1 MWSFDNPSD
10 RDVLCKI
17 AVSSA
22 VNSIMQNNGLM
33 FREFDDRE
41 FAQSTEFLGK
51 CKKGFDEELD
61 RCIESMKQKG
71 EE

>member
-51 CKKGFDEELD
+51 CKKTFDKEMNE
-61 RCIESMKQKG
+61 RIEVMRQKG
-71 EE
+71 AK